1 MIGRIISSRLE
12 KLLGQFPVV
21 VLIGPR
27 QVGKTT
33 LAKSYLEGHPS
44 AVYLDLELPSD
55 LARLQEP
62 ELYLGSHEESLVVI
76 DEVQRRPE
84 LFPVLRSLVD
94 QARRPGRFLLLG
106 SASPGLLRQS
116 SESLAG
122 RLYYLELSPFSW
134 WEIREVA
141 DLQTHWWRGGYPE
154 ALLASGDEEAR
165 LWQDGF
171 ITTYLERDL
180 PQLGFRIPSPDVR
193 RFLTMLAHNQ
203 AQLWNASQLASSL
216 GVSAPTMKRYLSMCE
231 ETFLIRVIKPWHIN
245 LKKRLVKSPKVY
257 VRDPGIFHALLGIP
271 SFEMLQGHPQLG
283 ASWEGYVLEQM
294 MSVLPAGCEV
304 HFYRT
309 YVGAEMDFVITR
321 GLRILAAIEV
331 KNTLSPRPGRGL
343 YESHRDL
350 GGPPTWIVYRGQ
362 ESYPQRDNLTV
373 MSLSHLLDA
382 LAKIT

>member
-1 MIGRIISSRLE
+1 MISRMISPQLE

-21 VLIGPR
+21 ALIGPR

-33 LAKSYLEGHPS
+33 LARSYLEGHAS

-55 LARLQEP
+55 LAKLREP
-62 ELYLGSHEESLVVI
+62 ELYLGSLEGSLVVI

-134 WEIREVA
+134 WEIREAA

-154 ALLASGDEEAR
+154 ALLATDDEQAR

-193 RFLTMLAHNQ
+193 RFLSMLAHNQ
-203 AQLWNASQLASSL
+203 GQLWNASQLASSF
-216 GVSAPTMKRYLSMCE
+216 GVSAPTVRRYLSMCE
-231 ETFLIRVIKPWHIN
+231 ETFLIRLIKPWHLN

-257 VRDPGIFHALLGIP
+257 VRDTGIFHALLGIP

-283 ASWEGYVLEQM
+283 VSWEGYVLEQV

-321 GLRILAAIEV
+321 GLEILAAIKV
-331 KNTLSPRPGRGL
+331 KNTLSPRLGRGL

-362 ESYPQRDNLTV
+362 ESYPQLDNLMVT
-373 MSLSHLLDA
+373 SLADLLDA
-382 LAKIT
+382 LARIT

>member
-1 MIGRIISSRLE
+1 MQ

-33 LAKSYLEGHPS
+33 LAKAYLEGHPS

-55 LARLQEP
+55 LAKLQEP
-62 ELYLGSHEESLVVI
+62 ELYLSSLEQSLVVI

-116 SESLAG
+116 FESLAG

-141 DLQTHWWRGGYPE
+141 DLETHWWRGGYPE
-154 ALLASGDEEAR
+154 ALLASGDEQAR

-171 ITTYLERDL
+171 IATYLERDL

-193 RFLTMLAHNQ
+193 RFLSMLAHNQ
-203 AQLWNASQLASSL
+203 GQLWNASQLASSM
-216 GVSAPTMKRYLSMCE
+216 GVSGPTVRRYLSMCE
-231 ETFLIRVIKPWHIN
+231 ETFLIRVVKPWHVN

-257 VRDPGIFHALLGIP
+257 VRDAGIFHALLRIP

-283 ASWEGYVLEQM
+283 VSWEGYVLEQV

-309 YVGAEMDFVITR
+309 YVGAEMDFAITR
-321 GLRILAAIEV
+321 GLEVLAAIEV
-331 KNTLSPRPGRGL
+331 KNTLSPRLGRGL

-362 ESYPQRDNLTV
+362 ESYPQRDNIIIT
-373 MSLSHLLDA
+373 SLADLLDA
-382 LAKIT
+382 LARIT